1 MANYKR
7 GTVPLSVAAKVLRVD
22 NQTLRLLLQN
32 KLVDFGV
39 AFKRPG
45 SRQFSYLIFVEPFF
59 RLTGYRYSGSASDQ
73 SLPIVGENQGEERC
87 DKNYFK
93 AIAACVTV
101 KEPDS

>member
-45 SRQFSYLIFVEPFF
+45 SMQFSYTFSWSRFF
-59 RLTGYRYSGSASDQ
+59 G
-73 SLPIVGENQGEERC
+73 
-87 DKNYFK
+87 
-93 AIAACVTV
+93 
-101 KEPDS
+101 

>member
-45 SRQFSYLIFVEPFF
+45 SRQFSYFIFVEPFF

-73 SLPIVGENQGEERC
+73 SLPIVGENQGEERGER
-87 DKNYFK
+87 
-93 AIAACVTV
+93 V
-101 KEPDS
+101 

>member
-32 KLVDFGV
+32 KLV
-39 AFKRPG
+39 
-45 SRQFSYLIFVEPFF
+45 EPFF

-73 SLPIVGENQGEERC
+73 SLPIVGENQGEERGER
-87 DKNYFK
+87 
-93 AIAACVTV
+93 V
-101 KEPDS
+101 

>member
-32 KLVDFGV
+32 KLVDLGV

-45 SRQFSYLIFVEPFF
+45 SRQFSYIIFVEPFF

-73 SLPIVGENQGEERC
+73 SLPIVGENQGEERGER
-87 DKNYFK
+87 
-93 AIAACVTV
+93 V
-101 KEPDS
+101 

>member
-39 AFKRPG
+39 AFKRPV
-45 SRQFSYLIFVEPFF
+45 SMQFSYIIFVEPFF
-59 RLTGYRYSGSASDQ
+59 WLTGYRYSGSASDQ
-73 SLPIVGENQGEERC
+73 SLPIAGENQGEERGER
-87 DKNYFK
+87 
-93 AIAACVTV
+93 V
-101 KEPDS
+101 